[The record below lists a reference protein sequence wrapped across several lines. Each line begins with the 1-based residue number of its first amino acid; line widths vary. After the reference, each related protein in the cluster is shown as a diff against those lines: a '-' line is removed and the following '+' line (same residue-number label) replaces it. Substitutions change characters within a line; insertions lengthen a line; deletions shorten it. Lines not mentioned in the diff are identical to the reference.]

1 MSIFLIKI
9 SNYHLPQYL
18 LEVKIILYSIYYLVQ
33 FSLCEVQINELSH
46 LISIQLLFF
55 SRGRLKKRKMETYEI
70 SKLTCIY
77 IYIILNGEKNF
88 NYLVFTRIVLNKI
101 LNTLDRISVKIQDV
115 KYYRITLCKY

>member
-1 MSIFLIKI
+1 
-9 SNYHLPQYL
+9 
-18 LEVKIILYSIYYLVQ
+18 
-33 FSLCEVQINELSH
+33 
-46 LISIQLLFF
+46 
-55 SRGRLKKRKMETYEI
+55 METYEI